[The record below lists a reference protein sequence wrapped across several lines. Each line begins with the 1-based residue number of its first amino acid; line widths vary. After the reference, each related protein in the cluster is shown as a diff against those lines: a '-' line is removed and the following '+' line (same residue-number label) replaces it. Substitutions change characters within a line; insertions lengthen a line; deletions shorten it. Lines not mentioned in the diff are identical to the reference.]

1 MPGNDTHADTV
12 TVTGT
17 LVVPKPDPTTGLP
30 TSEPLLDGSG
40 NPVIAKDGS
49 GTPIVFTD
57 DDPFHART
65 PAPPLA
71 ITGSEVP
78 WAAGGLAVVMLLL
91 GAGIVIVAGWRR
103 RTRSGH

>member
-1 MPGNDTHADTV
+1 
-12 TVTGT
+12 
-17 LVVPKPDPTTGLP
+17 
-30 TSEPLLDGSG
+30 
-40 NPVIAKDGS
+40 
-49 GTPIVFTD
+49 
-57 DDPFHART
+57 
-65 PAPPLA
+65 LA